1 MRITVAGTGYVG
13 LVTAACLAGTGNT
26 VLGYDTNERRIAE
39 LEDGLCPIFEPGLP
53 ELLSQ
58 GRQTG
63 RMTFTTSL
71 EKAAAHASVVF
82 VAIGTP
88 PQPDGSAD
96 MGYVESFATALAPL
110 ITRTTILVMKSTV
123 PVGTGEKLEKLINAR
138 SKKRVHLVSN
148 PEFLK
153 EGSAVNDFQRPDRVI
168 IGADDHDAAQIVR
181 DLYVPFVRN
190 QRPILI
196 MRRAAAEMTKYA
208 SNAFLAARISL
219 INEIA
224 NICDACGIDVE
235 EVRRGMG
242 TDQRI
247 GFQFLYPGAGYGGS
261 CFPKDVPALC
271 HIAISHGVTPRML
284 NAVHE
289 VNEAQKQLILQ
300 KITRRFDDQLTD
312 LTVAVWGIAFKP
324 NTDDIRDGPAVDLI
338 DGLLDRGASVR
349 LHDPQAMGQAR
360 ARYEDRIEYFDDC
373 YEAIDGANALAICT
387 EWNEFRSPDFDRIR
401 NGLAQPIIFDGRNLY
416 EPETMRRARLEYYPI
431 GRPAVTHV
439 E

>member
-224 NICDACGIDVE
+224 NICDACGVDVE

>member
-1 MRITVAGTGYVG
+1 MKAYF
-13 LVTAACLAGTGNT
+13 LH
-26 VLGYDTNERRIAE
+26 
-39 LEDGLCPIFEPGLP
+39 P
-53 ELLSQ
+53 EIPPE
-58 GRQTG
+58 GRPRTLREG
-63 RMTFTTSL
+63 
-71 EKAAAHASVVF
+71 E
-82 VAIGTP
+82 
-88 PQPDGSAD
+88 SAD
-96 MGYVESFATALAPL
+96 DVLLGDPLRGLADEA
-110 ITRTTILVMKSTV
+110 
-123 PVGTGEKLEKLINAR
+123 G
-138 SKKRVHLVSN
+138 
-148 PEFLK
+148 
-153 EGSAVNDFQRPDRVI
+153 
-168 IGADDHDAAQIVR
+168 
-181 DLYVPFVRN
+181 
-190 QRPILI
+190 LI

-224 NICDACGIDVE
+224 NICDACGVDVE

-416 EPETMRRARLEYYPI
+416 EPETMRRVRLEYYPI

>member
-26 VLGYDTNERRIAE
+26 VLGYDTSERRIAE
-39 LEDGLCPIFEPGLP
+39 LEEGHCPIFEPGLP

-63 RMTFTTSL
+63 RLIFTTNL
-71 EKAAAHASVVF
+71 EEAAAHASVVF

-88 PQPDGSAD
+88 PRPDGSAD
-96 MGYVESFATALAPL
+96 MSQVESFATALAPL
-110 ITRTTILVMKSTV
+110 ISRTTILVMKSTL
-123 PVGTGEKLEKLINAR
+123 PVGTGERIEKLINAR

-168 IGADDHDAAQIVR
+168 IGADDDDAAQIVR

-190 QRPILI
+190 QRPILM

-224 NICDACGIDVE
+224 NICDACGVDVE

-271 HIAISHGVTPRML
+271 HTAASHGVTPRML

-300 KITRRFDDQLTD
+300 KIARRFDDRLAG
-312 LTVAVWGIAFKP
+312 LTVAVWGVSFKP
-324 NTDDIRDGPAVDLI
+324 NTDDIRDGPALELI
-338 DGLLDRGASVR
+338 DGLLDRGVTVR
-349 LHDPQAMGQAR
+349 VHDPQALEQAR
-360 ARYEDRIEYFDDC
+360 ARYADRVEYFDDG
-373 YEAIDGANALAICT
+373 YEAVIGADALAICT
-387 EWNEFRSPDFDRIR
+387 EWNEFRSPDFERIR
-401 NGLAQPIIFDGRNLY
+401 QGLAQPIIFDGRNLY